1 MAFPPQFLDELRSR
15 LPLADVV
22 GRRVKLQKR
31 GRDFVGLCP
40 FHNEKT
46 PSFTVNEEKG
56 FFHCFGCGAHGDA
69 MTFVMRAEGS
79 SFPEA
84 VERLA
89 NEAGL
94 PVPQPDPEARE
105 KAERQSTLLGAM
117 EAAAKF
123 FEAELKGGRGRGARD
138 YLENR
143 ALTEETIARFR
154 LGYAPDSR
162 GSLKEALTKQG
173 FPEALLIEGGL
184 LIKPPA
190 ENGAGG
196 GASYDRFRGRVMFP
210 ITDRRGR
217 VIAFGGRVMGEGE
230 PKYLNS
236 PETPLFHKGRVLF
249 GLAQAQESIRQK
261 NEVVVAEGYMDVI
274 ALSQAGLAQAVAPLG
289 TALTEE
295 QILLLWRLAPE
306 PILCFDGDGA
316 GQRAAARGADRAL
329 PLLKPGC
336 SLRFAMMPKGED
348 PDSLVKA
355 KGAAAM
361 EEVLSRSMGLAD
373 LLWETETAGRQFDT
387 PERKS
392 GLRQHL
398 KDLAARIADRT
409 VQEDYRLEFERRL
422 ADAFGYANRGSGGSR
437 GMADRRGGAARGA
450 TKGFGQGR
458 NGANRYPGAPQERGG
473 AALRQGIPDP
483 ERRQPEM
490 LLSIVVSH
498 PRIAHQRAEELAHLV
513 LADSQ
518 LDKLR
523 QAVIDHA
530 AGTPDLDV
538 EGLKRHLVDTG
549 FGGVLDALTTRNKGL
564 SVCRAEVEMTAAEE
578 AFDHLL
584 GLMKERQARLEAD
597 LAAQRLGA
605 DATPEAWARFQ
616 AAQRESLSGESR
628 RRDIDK
634 RAK

>member
-31 GRDFVGLCP
+31 GRDFLGLCP

-56 FFHCFGCGAHGDA
+56 FYHCFGCGAHGDA
-69 MTFVMRAEGS
+69 ISFLMRAEGS

-94 PVPQPDPEARE
+94 PVPQPDPEARAQ
-105 KAERQSTLLGAM
+105 AERQSTLLGAM
-117 EAAAKF
+117 EAAARF
-123 FEAELKGGRGRGARD
+123 FESELKNGRGRTARD
-138 YLENR
+138 YLEKR
-143 ALTEETIARFR
+143 SLTEETIARFR

-173 FPEALLIEGGL
+173 IPEALLIEGGL

-190 ENGAGG
+190 ENGVGG

-249 GLAQAQESIRQK
+249 GLAQAQEAIHQK
-261 NEVVVAEGYMDVI
+261 KEVVVAEGYMDVI
-274 ALSQAGLAQAVAPLG
+274 AMSQAGLTQAVAPLG

-316 GQRAAARGADRAL
+316 GQRAASRGADRAL

-348 PDSLVKA
+348 PDSLIKA
-355 KGAAAM
+355 RGASAM
-361 EEVLSRSMGLAD
+361 EEVLSRAMPLAD
-373 LLWETETAGRQFDT
+373 RLWETEITGRLFDT
-387 PERKS
+387 PERRA

-398 KDLAARIADRT
+398 AELVGRIADRT
-409 VQEDYRLEFERRL
+409 VQGDYRLEFERRL
-422 ADAFGYANRGSGGSR
+422 NEAFGYGRGGAGGR
-437 GMADRRGGAARGA
+437 GGADRRGMAGRPG
-450 TKGFGQGR
+450 GQGFQGR
-458 NGANRYPGAPQERGG
+458 GRGQRFSGVPAEKGG
-473 AALRQGIPDP
+473 AALRQGVPDP

-490 LLSIVVSH
+490 LLGIVMSH
-498 PRIAHQRAEELAHLV
+498 PHIAHQRAEELAHLM

-564 SVCRAEVEMTAAEE
+564 SVCRAEVEMATAEE

-634 RAK
+634 RLK

>member
-69 MTFVMRAEGS
+69 IGFVMRAEGA

-89 NEAGL
+89 GEAGL
-94 PVPQPDPEARE
+94 PVPQPDPEARA

-123 FEAELKGGRGRGARD
+123 FEAELKGSRGRAARD
-138 YLENR
+138 YVEGRGLG
-143 ALTEETIARFR
+143 EETIHRFR

-162 GSLKEALTKQG
+162 GSLKEALTRQG

-184 LIKPPA
+184 LIKPPP
-190 ENGAGG
+190 ENGSAGG
-196 GASYDRFRGRVMFP
+196 AAYDRFRGRVMFP
-210 ITDRRGR
+210 ITDRHGR

-249 GLAQAQESIRQK
+249 GLAQAQEAIRQK

-274 ALSQAGLAQAVAPLG
+274 AMSQAGLVQAVAPLG

-306 PILCFDGDGA
+306 PILCFDGDSA
-316 GQRAAARGADRAL
+316 GQRAAARAADRAL

-336 SLRFAMMPKGED
+336 SLRFALMPKGED

-355 KGAAAM
+355 KGPAAM
-361 EEVLSRSMGLAD
+361 EEVLSRATPLAD
-373 LLWETETAGRQFDT
+373 LLWETETAGRRFDT
-387 PERKS
+387 PERRS
-392 GLRQHL
+392 GLRQQL
-398 KDLAARIADRT
+398 SSLAARIADRT

-422 ADAFGYANRGSGGSR
+422 GEAFGQAQRGPRTAAAAAGKGGFAGR
-437 GMADRRGGAARGA
+437 GQRGG
-450 TKGFGQGR
+450 
-458 NGANRYPGAPQERGG
+458 RYLPGAAERGG
-473 AALRQGIPDP
+473 AALRQGVPDP

-490 LLSIVVSH
+490 LLGIVVNH
-498 PRIAHQRAEELAHLV
+498 PRIAHQRVEDLAQLV
-513 LADSQ
+513 LLDQQ

-523 QAVIDHA
+523 QAIIDHA

-538 EGLKRHLVDTG
+538 EGLKRHLVGTG
-549 FGGVLDALTTRNKGL
+549 FGGVLDALSTRNKGL
-564 SVCRAEVEMTAAEE
+564 SACCAEVELAAAEE

-597 LAAQRLGA
+597 LAAQRLGVE
-605 DATPEAWARFQ
+605 ATAEAWARFQ
-616 AAQRESLSGESR
+616 AAQRESLAGESR

>member
-1 MAFPPQFLDELRSR
+1 MAFPPEFLDELRSR

-69 MTFVMRAEGS
+69 IGFLMRAEGA

-94 PVPQPDPEARE
+94 PVPQPDPEARA

-123 FEAELKGGRGRGARD
+123 FEAELKGPRGRTARD
-138 YLENR
+138 YVEHRGL
-143 ALTEETIARFR
+143 AEETVARFR

-162 GSLKEALTKQG
+162 GALKEALTRQG
-173 FPEALLIEGGL
+173 IPEALLIEGGL
-184 LIKPPA
+184 LIKPPD
-190 ENGAGG
+190 G

-210 ITDRRGR
+210 ITDKRGR

-249 GLAQAQESIRQK
+249 GLAQAQEAIRQK
-261 NEVVVAEGYMDVI
+261 SEVIVAEGYMDVI
-274 ALSQAGLAQAVAPLG
+274 GLSQGGFAQAVAPLG

-306 PILCFDGDGA
+306 PILCFDGDNA

-336 SLRFAMMPKGED
+336 SLRFALMPKGED
-348 PDSLVKA
+348 PDSLIKA
-355 KGAAAM
+355 RGPSAM
-361 EEVLSRSMGLAD
+361 EEVLVRATPLAD
-373 LLWETETAGRQFDT
+373 LLWETETAGRRFDT
-387 PERKS
+387 PERRS

-398 KDLAARIADRT
+398 GELAARIADRT
-409 VQEDYRLEFERRL
+409 VQEDYRLEFDRRL
-422 ADAFGYANRGSGGSR
+422 AEAFGYGN
-437 GMADRRGGAARGA
+437 RRGGAGGPAADPRTGGGKGGGTGFGSSRGA
-450 TKGFGQGR
+450 G
-458 NGANRYPGAPQERGG
+458 NRYRQAPAERGG
-473 AALRQGIPDP
+473 AALRQGVPDP

-490 LLSIVVSH
+490 LLGIVVNH
-498 PRIAHQRAEELAHLV
+498 PRIAHLRTEELAHLV
-513 LADSQ
+513 LGDSQ

-523 QAVIDHA
+523 QAIIDHA

-538 EGLKRHLVDTG
+538 EGLKRHLVDAG

-564 SVCRAEVEMTAAEE
+564 SVCRSGVDDTAAEE

-605 DATPEAWARFQ
+605 EATAEAWARFQ
-616 AAQRESLSGESR
+616 AAQRESLAGESR

-634 RAK
+634 RVK

>member
-1 MAFPPQFLDELRSR
+1 MAFPPPFLDELRSR

-31 GRDFVGLCP
+31 GRDFLGLCP

-56 FFHCFGCGAHGDA
+56 FYHCFGCGAHGDA
-69 MTFVMRAEGS
+69 ISFVMRAEGS

-94 PVPQPDPEARE
+94 PVPQPDPEARAR
-105 KAERQSTLLGAM
+105 AERQSTLLGAM

-123 FEAELKGGRGRGARD
+123 FEAELKNARGRTARD
-138 YLENR
+138 YLER
-143 ALTEETIARFR
+143 RSLDGETIARFR

-162 GSLKEALTKQG
+162 GGLKEALTKQG
-173 FPEALLIEGGL
+173 FSEALLVEGGL

-190 ENGAGG
+190 ENGG

-249 GLAQAQESIRQK
+249 GLAQAQEAVRQK

-274 ALSQAGLAQAVAPLG
+274 AMSQAGLAQAVAPLG

-348 PDSLVKA
+348 PDSLIKA
-355 KGAAAM
+355 RGTSAM
-361 EEVLSRSMGLAD
+361 EEVLSRAMPLAD
-373 LLWETETAGRQFDT
+373 LLWETETGGRPFDT
-387 PERKS
+387 PERRS
-392 GLRQHL
+392 GLRRHL
-398 KDLAARIADRT
+398 SELAARIADRT
-409 VQEDYRLEFERRL
+409 VQEDYRLEFDRRL
-422 ADAFGYANRGSGGSR
+422 SEAFGYGQGAGGRGR
-437 GMADRRGGAARGA
+437 GDRRGAAGRPGG
-450 TKGFGQGR
+450 KGFQGR
-458 NGANRYPGAPQERGG
+458 GRGGRYVGGPAEKGG
-473 AALRQGIPDP
+473 AALRQGVPDP

-490 LLSIVVSH
+490 LLGIVMSH
-498 PRIAHQRAEELAHLV
+498 PHIAHRRAEELAQLM

-564 SVCRAEVEMTAAEE
+564 SVCRAEVEMAAAEE

-605 DATPEAWARFQ
+605 EATPEAWARFQ

-634 RAK
+634 RPK

>member
-69 MTFVMRAEGS
+69 IGFLMRAEGA

-89 NEAGL
+89 GEAGL
-94 PVPQPDPEARE
+94 PVPQPDPEARA

-123 FEAELKGGRGRGARD
+123 FEAELKGPRGRTARD
-138 YLENR
+138 YLEGR
-143 ALTEETIARFR
+143 ALTEGTIHRFR

-162 GSLKEALTKQG
+162 GSLKEALLKQG

-184 LIKPPA
+184 LIKPPD
-190 ENGAGG
+190 G
-196 GASYDRFRGRVMFP
+196 GAAYDRFRGRVMFP

-249 GLAQAQESIRQK
+249 GLAQAQEAIRQK

-274 ALSQAGLAQAVAPLG
+274 AMSQAGLAQAVAPLG

-306 PILCFDGDGA
+306 PILCFDGDSA

-336 SLRFAMMPKGED
+336 SLRFALMPKGED

-355 KGAAAM
+355 KGPAAM
-361 EEVLSRSMGLAD
+361 EEVLSRATPLAD
-373 LLWETETAGRQFDT
+373 LLWETETAGRRFDT
-387 PERKS
+387 PERRS
-392 GLRQHL
+392 GLRQQL
-398 KDLAARIADRT
+398 SGLAARIADRT

-422 ADAFGYANRGSGGSR
+422 AEAFGRAQRGSRAVAAAGKGGF
-437 GMADRRGGAARGA
+437 A
-450 TKGFGQGR
+450 GQGQGGR
-458 NGANRYPGAPQERGG
+458 RYLPGAVERGG
-473 AALRQGIPDP
+473 AALRQGVPDP
-483 ERRQPEM
+483 ERRQLEA
-490 LLSIVVSH
+490 LLGIAVNH
-498 PRIAHQRAEELAHLV
+498 PRIAHQRVEELAQLV
-513 LADSQ
+513 LVDQQ

-523 QAVIDHA
+523 QAIIDHA

-538 EGLKRHLVDTG
+538 EGLKRHLVGTG
-549 FGGVLDALTTRNKGL
+549 FGGVLDALSTRNKGL
-564 SVCRAEVEMTAAEE
+564 SVCRTEVELTAAEE

-605 DATPEAWARFQ
+605 EATPEAWARFQ
-616 AAQRESLSGESR
+616 AAQRESLAGESR

-634 RAK
+634 RVK

>member
-69 MTFVMRAEGS
+69 MTFVMRAEGA

-94 PVPQPDPEARE
+94 AVPQPDPEARE

-123 FEAELKGGRGRGARD
+123 FEAELKGGRGRTARD

-143 ALTEETIARFR
+143 SLTEETIARFR

-162 GSLKEALTKQG
+162 GSLKEALIKQG
-173 FPEALLIEGGL
+173 FPEALLVEGGL

-190 ENGAGG
+190 ENGVGG

-249 GLAQAQESIRQK
+249 GLAQAQEAIRQK

-336 SLRFAMMPKGED
+336 SLRFAIMPKGED

-355 KGAAAM
+355 KGAVAM
-361 EEVLSRSMGLAD
+361 EEVLSRSVGLAD

-398 KDLAARIADRT
+398 AGLAARIADRT

-422 ADAFGYANRGSGGSR
+422 AEAFGYANRGSGGSR
-437 GMADRRGGAARGA
+437 GMADRRGGAGRGGG
-450 TKGFGQGR
+450 KGFGQGR
-458 NGANRYPGAPQERGG
+458 GSANRYPGPPVERGG

-490 LLSIVVSH
+490 LLGIVVNH
-498 PRIAHQRAEELAHLV
+498 PRIAHRRAEELAHLM

-538 EGLKRHLVDTG
+538 EGLKRHLVDAG
-549 FGGVLDALTTRNKGL
+549 FGGVLDTLITRNKGL

>member
-69 MTFVMRAEGS
+69 IGFVMRAEGA

-89 NEAGL
+89 GEAGL
-94 PVPQPDPEARE
+94 PVPQPDPEARA

-123 FEAELKGGRGRGARD
+123 FEAELKGPRGRAARD
-138 YLENR
+138 YFEGR
-143 ALTEETIARFR
+143 ALAEETIHRFR

-190 ENGAGG
+190 ENGAAG
-196 GASYDRFRGRVMFP
+196 GAPYDRFRGRVMFP

-249 GLAQAQESIRQK
+249 GLAQAQEAIRQK
-261 NEVVVAEGYMDVI
+261 NEVIVAEGYMDVI
-274 ALSQAGLAQAVAPLG
+274 AMSQAGLVQAVAPLG

-306 PILCFDGDGA
+306 PILCFDGDSA
-316 GQRAAARGADRAL
+316 GQRAAARAADRAL

-336 SLRFAMMPKGED
+336 SLRFALMPKGED

-361 EEVLSRSMGLAD
+361 EEVLARATPLAD
-373 LLWETETAGRQFDT
+373 LLWDTETAGRRFDT
-387 PERKS
+387 PERRS
-392 GLRQHL
+392 GLRQQL
-398 KDLAARIADRT
+398 SSLAARIADRT
-409 VQEDYRLEFERRL
+409 VQEDYRLEFDRRL
-422 ADAFGYANRGSGGSR
+422 AQAFGQVQRGPRAVAAGGKGGFAGR
-437 GMADRRGGAARGA
+437 GQGGGRNPGAA
-450 TKGFGQGR
+450 
-458 NGANRYPGAPQERGG
+458 ERGG
-473 AALRQGIPDP
+473 AALRQGVPDP

-490 LLSIVVSH
+490 LLGIAVNH
-498 PRIAHQRAEELAHLV
+498 PRIAHQRVEELAQLV
-513 LADSQ
+513 LVDSQ

-523 QAVIDHA
+523 QAIIDHA

-538 EGLKRHLVDTG
+538 EGLKRHLVGTG
-549 FGGVLDALTTRNKGL
+549 FGGVLDALSTRNKGL
-564 SVCRAEVEMTAAEE
+564 SVCRAEVELTAAEE

-605 DATPEAWARFQ
+605 EATPEAWARFQ
-616 AAQRESLSGESR
+616 AAQRESLAGESR

-634 RAK
+634 RVK

>member
-69 MTFVMRAEGS
+69 IGFLMRAEGA

-89 NEAGL
+89 GEAGL
-94 PVPQPDPEARE
+94 PVPQPDPEARA

-123 FEAELKGGRGRGARD
+123 FEAELKGPRGRAARD
-138 YLENR
+138 YLEGR
-143 ALTEETIARFR
+143 ALGEETIHRFR

-173 FPEALLIEGGL
+173 FPEALLVEGGL

-190 ENGAGG
+190 ENGVAGG
-196 GASYDRFRGRVMFP
+196 AAYDRFRGRVMFP

-249 GLAQAQESIRQK
+249 GLAQAQEAIRQK
-261 NEVVVAEGYMDVI
+261 TEVVVAEGYMDVI
-274 ALSQAGLAQAVAPLG
+274 AMSQAGLAQAVAPLG

-306 PILCFDGDGA
+306 PILCFDGDSA
-316 GQRAAARGADRAL
+316 GQRAAARAADRAL

-336 SLRFAMMPKGED
+336 SLRFALMPKGED

-355 KGAAAM
+355 KGPAAM
-361 EEVLSRSMGLAD
+361 EEVLSRATPLAD
-373 LLWETETAGRQFDT
+373 LLWETETAGRRFDT
-387 PERKS
+387 PERRS
-392 GLRQHL
+392 GLRQQL
-398 KDLAARIADRT
+398 GNLAARVADRT

-422 ADAFGYANRGSGGSR
+422 AEAFGQAQRSSR
-437 GMADRRGGAARGA
+437 AGAAPG
-450 TKGFGQGR
+450 KGGFAGRGQGAGR
-458 NGANRYPGAPQERGG
+458 NPPRATERGG
-473 AALRQGIPDP
+473 AALRQGVPDP
-483 ERRQPEM
+483 ERRQLEA
-490 LLSIVVSH
+490 LLGIVVNH
-498 PRIAHQRAEELAHLV
+498 PRIAHQRVEDLAQLV
-513 LADSQ
+513 LVDQQ

-538 EGLKRHLVDTG
+538 EGLKRHLVGTG
-549 FGGVLDALTTRNKGL
+549 FGGVLDALSTRNKDL
-564 SVCRAEVEMTAAEE
+564 SVCRAEVELTAAEE

-605 DATPEAWARFQ
+605 EATPEAWARFQ
-616 AAQRESLSGESR
+616 AAQRESLAGESR

-634 RAK
+634 RVK

>member
-94 PVPQPDPEARE
+94 AVPQPDPEARE

-123 FEAELKGGRGRGARD
+123 FEAELKGGRGRTARD

-143 ALTEETIARFR
+143 SLTEETISRFR

-162 GSLKEALTKQG
+162 GSLKEALTRQG
-173 FPEALLIEGGL
+173 FPEALLVEGGL

-190 ENGAGG
+190 ENGVGG
-196 GASYDRFRGRVMFP
+196 GASYDRF
-210 ITDRRGR
+210 RGR

-336 SLRFAMMPKGED
+336 SLRFAIMPKGED

-355 KGAAAM
+355 KGAVAM
-361 EEVLSRSMGLAD
+361 EEVLSRSVGLAD

-398 KDLAARIADRT
+398 KDLSARIADRT

-422 ADAFGYANRGSGGSR
+422 GDAFGYTNRGSGGNR
-437 GMADRRGGAARGA
+437 GMADRRGGGGWSGA
-450 TKGFGQGR
+450 KGFGQGR
-458 NGANRYPGAPQERGG
+458 KGANRHSGAPVERGG

-490 LLSIVVSH
+490 LLSIAVSH
-498 PRIAHQRAEELAHLV
+498 PHIAHQRAEELAHLV